1 MLIGPCEGLL
11 LNKHW
16 IDSNYIKKQ
25 LMHCTFSYLLSQ
37 NEGGG
42 KKVEMVIL
50 QTVIWDMILMEGT
63 GGQQQ

>member
-25 LMHCTFSYLLSQ
+25 LMHCAFLIYYHRTRV
-37 NEGGG
+37 G

-50 QTVIWDMILMEGT
+50 QTVI
-63 GGQQQ
+63 